1 MEQVLSFPKLGLDL
15 TLNRI
20 AFSIFGIDI
29 YWYGLIMATG
39 FALAV
44 IYCLHRTKDYGLAN
58 DDVLDITIFS
68 TIGAII
74 CARAYYVIFQWEE
87 FAGDLTRIFDIRQGG
102 IAVYGS
108 LIGAFL
114 TGFIVCKIKKVR
126 FRTMADL
133 ASMGFLIG
141 QGIGRWGNFVNIEA
155 FGKNTTLPWGMTSES
170 ISNYLQSNMAKL
182 AEIGVTVNPDMP
194 VHPCFL
200 YESIWCIIG
209 FFILNAIYKKRKFD
223 GEIVLIYTA
232 WYGFERM
239 IVEGLRTDSLMLGKV
254 RVSQLLAGI
263 LFVVATITV
272 VLIRKKIK
280 SENNPEF
287 LKLYVYTDE
296 SRERLAKF
304 SAKKGTKSA
313 TDNCDNKSDDNIVGL
328 GEQPTSNGVEQVHQ
342 TKTDE

>member
-108 LIGAFL
+108 LIGA
-114 TGFIVCKIKKVR
+114 
-126 FRTMADL
+126 
-133 ASMGFLIG
+133 
-141 QGIGRWGNFVNIEA
+141 
-155 FGKNTTLPWGMTSES
+155 
-170 ISNYLQSNMAKL
+170 
-182 AEIGVTVNPDMP
+182 
-194 VHPCFL
+194 
-200 YESIWCIIG
+200 
-209 FFILNAIYKKRKFD
+209 
-223 GEIVLIYTA
+223 
-232 WYGFERM
+232 
-239 IVEGLRTDSLMLGKV
+239 
-254 RVSQLLAGI
+254 
-263 LFVVATITV
+263 
-272 VLIRKKIK
+272 
-280 SENNPEF
+280 
-287 LKLYVYTDE
+287 
-296 SRERLAKF
+296 
-304 SAKKGTKSA
+304 
-313 TDNCDNKSDDNIVGL
+313 
-328 GEQPTSNGVEQVHQ
+328 
-342 TKTDE
+342 